1 MSSKTVWQKAARRLQ
16 QLTGCSYQYALNLVQ
31 TPSVKIEANKPD
43 RVGSFEDALVKAA
56 SEKVE
61 T

>member
-31 TPSVKIEANKPD
+31 TPSVKMEAGQPD
-43 RVGSFEDALVKAA
+43 RKGSFEDALVKAA
-56 SEKVE
+56 GMRVE
-61 T
+61 V